1 MVCVGETLGMATG
14 RGERQ
19 MQVLRGLS
27 ITHDKVGMAT
37 DEARSRYKGQIL
49 EGLMYHAKQIRF
61 YSGSDGQPLKFFKPQ
76 KSMGRRAF

>member
-37 DEARSRYKGQIL
+37 DEARSRYKGQIDPPVILSTNGIYFL
-49 EGLMYHAKQIRF
+49 EYCM
-61 YSGSDGQPLKFFKPQ
+61 
-76 KSMGRRAF
+76 